1 MTSQELQK
9 LLTEKRTKLGYTHQE
24 VVDLSEAG
32 ITRQYYGMIEKGERR
47 PSVDVAK
54 KLGNLLGINW
64 TIFFEIK
71 CNHRLLNKNS
81 A

>member
-32 ITRQYYGMIEKGERR
+32 ITRQYYSMIEKGERR

-71 CNHRLLNKNS
+71 CNYRLLDKNS